1 MSEKRVYILYITH
14 MLVVFHFREAPAAAF
29 CRNSKRGPA
38 KVRSSW
44 MILGLKVKLH
54 SQVRG
59 MAAKE
64 RGLEHDG
71 QGPAVRDKHHLC
83 GQIYSCKNS

>member
-1 MSEKRVYILYITH
+1 
-14 MLVVFHFREAPAAAF
+14 MLVVFQFREAPAAAF
-29 CRNSKRGPA
+29 YRNSKSGPA

-59 MAAKE
+59 MGAKE

-71 QGPAVRDKHHLC
+71 QGPAVRDKYHAC
-83 GQIYSCKNS
+83 GQNISVRIAD

>member
-1 MSEKRVYILYITH
+1 

-29 CRNSKRGPA
+29 YRTSKSGPA

-54 SQVRG
+54 SQLRVWGPRSEVWNMMVKDLRCGINTTPVARYISVRI
-59 MAAKE
+59 A
-64 RGLEHDG
+64 D
-71 QGPAVRDKHHLC
+71 
-83 GQIYSCKNS
+83 